1 MRLYADG
8 FSASMSTPGYSKELG
23 QIRRDRVVV
32 PVGLRSA
39 FLYNPGLEY
48 TWFTFT
54 GITFGA
60 P

>member
-1 MRLYADG
+1 
-8 FSASMSTPGYSKELG
+8 MSTRRYSKELG

-48 TWFTFT
+48 TWFTIT
-54 GITFGA
+54 GITFA
-60 P
+60 RPLTAVPH

>member
-1 MRLYADG
+1 
-8 FSASMSTPGYSKELG
+8 MSTPGYSKELG

-48 TWFTFT
+48 TCFTFT
-54 GITFGA
+54 AITFGA